1 MQMALDMESKYT
13 TKQLF
18 DVLELLDVHDALLEE
33 AKIKAK
39 QQKPK

>member
-1 MQMALDMESKYT
+1 MALDMESRYT

-18 DVLELLDVHDALLEE
+18 DILELLDVHDALLEE
-33 AKIKAK
+33 AKAK